1 MKKVLSVP
9 VLGTAAVF
17 LSLVSIFIGVKSLSV
32 FDLGSLDDSQFNIL
46 LSSRIPRTISLLIAG
61 SSLAV
66 CGLTMQQ
73 LTQNRFVSP
82 TTAGTIDWAKLGVV
96 ISIIFFSK
104 SSLLLQLTVSS
115 VFVIF
120 GSLFFVYLLR
130 VIRFKDEIFIPLV
143 GLMLGQVVSAI
154 STFLGLQF
162 QILQSVNS
170 WLEGNFSIMTSHRY
184 EILFLVLPC
193 LLVTYLYAHQFTI
206 AGLGEDFSKNLGL
219 NYQAVIN
226 LGLIIV
232 SIMTAIIITIIG
244 RLPFLGLIVPNM
256 ISNIKGDNM
265 KKSLTLTSLLG
276 AVIVLSCDILG
287 RLLIFPHEISIG
299 LTMGVVGSSFFLYF
313 LLKGRKSW

>member
-1 MKKVLSVP
+1 
-9 VLGTAAVF
+9 
-17 LSLVSIFIGVKSLSV
+17 
-32 FDLGSLDDSQFNIL
+32 
-46 LSSRIPRTISLLIAG
+46 
-61 SSLAV
+61 
-66 CGLTMQQ
+66 
-73 LTQNRFVSP
+73 
-82 TTAGTIDWAKLGVV
+82 
-96 ISIIFFSK
+96 
-104 SSLLLQLTVSS
+104 
-115 VFVIF
+115 
-120 GSLFFVYLLR
+120 
-130 VIRFKDEIFIPLV
+130 
-143 GLMLGQVVSAI
+143 MLGQVVSAI
-154 STFLGLQF
+154 STFLGVQF

-170 WLEGNFSIMTSHRY
+170 WLEGNFSIITSHRY

-232 SIMTAIIITIIG
+232 SIMTAVIITIIG